1 VLPSAAPSRSARQ
14 RLGSSSAR
22 PRRRRRFVA
31 AALAVA
37 LLLAVAVVAGRAGLV
52 TTYRP
57 GWKLV
62 LQDEFRTDRLD
73 DRVWNAED
81 LPSSRNHELQYY
93 TPDLIRV
100 GDGRLRLSSERVPR
114 GGQPFSSAA
123 VDTYGKFSFTYGRVE
138 VRAKLP
144 AMGQGIWPAVWLLGT
159 GCNPT
164 GSPCAWPTAGSN
176 EIDLMEAVNLPTR
189 TFTNLHHGTT
199 VGTSLSTGSV
209 EHTGVDVTDRFHTF
223 ALEWEPGGVV
233 RWYRDD
239 DLLDQRTVPGSFDQ
253 PMSLII
259 NTAVGGDWPGAPA
272 DDTPFPQHFDVD
284 FVRVYQ
290 RP

>member
-1 VLPSAAPSRSARQ
+1 VLPSATSSRSARE
-14 RLGSSSAR
+14 RLRSFSTR
-22 PRRRRRFVA
+22 PPRRRRIVA

-37 LLLAVAVVAGRAGLV
+37 LLLAVALVAGREGLL
-52 TTYRP
+52 TTYKP
-57 GWKLV
+57 GWRLI

-73 DRVWNAED
+73 DQVWNAED

-100 GDGRLRLSSERVPR
+100 GDGHLRLSSERVPR

-123 VDTYGKFSFTYGRVE
+123 VDTHGKFSFTYGRVE

-144 AMGQGIWPAVWLLGT
+144 AMGQGMWPAVWLLGI

-176 EIDLMEAVNLPTR
+176 EIDIMEGVNLPTR

-209 EHTGVDVTDRFHTF
+209 EHTGVDVTARYHTF

-239 DLLDQRTVPGSFDQ
+239 DLLAQRTVPGSFDQ
-253 PMSLII
+253 PMALII
-259 NTAVGGDWPGAPA
+259 NTAVGGDWPGTPA
-272 DDTPFPQHFDVD
+272 DDTPFPQHFDID